1 MTLQA
6 HGPSFDPLT
15 GHACTEDK
23 KQVEEYSPVHER
35 SFCVNVNVIPVRQPK
50 RDRYINS
57 QQKGVMK
64 MKRKRGRDDHS
75 INLSRHKPTNRGGG
89 PQKSP
94 EVSQR
99 LNDW

>member
-35 SFCVNVNVIPVRQPK
+35 SFCVNVIVNVIPGRQPK

-57 QQKGVMK
+57 QQNGNGAETTPASTSVAT
-64 MKRKRGRDDHS
+64 GPH
-75 INLSRHKPTNRGGG
+75 HKQRGGG